1 MRKKKEKK
9 KRRSLSEILL
19 NLLLHIIEFIFD
31 LF

>member
-1 MRKKKEKK
+1 MGKKKEKK